1 MKKVIVVLGIIV
13 LVLGIIRIFGGR
25 NNKTI
30 NQKSVTE
37 CDKKFDISDPLLAKA
52 RDICY
57 VNVARESQ
65 NIDLCDEIKDES
77 IKKLCPP
84 NVYYW
89 NKSIDF
95 CKADEQKNI
104 CLHIVSIKNRDKTI
118 CSRIDHKAIREL
130 CLQEDY

>member
-1 MKKVIVVLGIIV
+1 MTLGIIV
-13 LVLGIIRIFGGR
+13 LVFVLIRIVSER
-25 NNKTI
+25 KNKI
-30 NQKSVTE
+30 DNQKLVAE
-37 CDKKFDISDPLLAKA
+37 CNNNYDITDPVLSKA

-77 IKKLCPP
+77 IKKLCPT

-95 CKADEQKNI
+95 CETDEQKNI
-104 CLHIVSIKNRDKTI
+104 CFHIISIKNRDKTI
-118 CSRIDHKAIREL
+118 CSKIDHEEIRKL
-130 CLQEDY
+130 CLQENY